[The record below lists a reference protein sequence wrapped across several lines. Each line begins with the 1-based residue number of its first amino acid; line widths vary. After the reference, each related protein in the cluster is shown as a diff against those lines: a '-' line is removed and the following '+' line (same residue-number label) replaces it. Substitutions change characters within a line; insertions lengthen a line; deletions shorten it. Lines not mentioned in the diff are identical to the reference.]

1 MGTLI
6 VHYFFYNKRL
16 THSTNR
22 QVPITKERDSKMI
35 RLLICQEEA
44 YSTVGEREA
53 KRKEVNRCQEGIL
66 FEVKKKCES
75 KKKKKTSG
83 CYTYMQSQNCK
94 NNLGHVTLR
103 QWAACMKRCHL
114 FEPVLFWRVLSF

>member
-1 MGTLI
+1 
-6 VHYFFYNKRL
+6 
-16 THSTNR
+16 
-22 QVPITKERDSKMI
+22 MI

-75 KKKKKTSG
+75 KKKKK
-83 CYTYMQSQNCK
+83 
-94 NNLGHVTLR
+94 
-103 QWAACMKRCHL
+103 
-114 FEPVLFWRVLSF
+114 PVAVILTCRVKIVKII

>member
-53 KRKEVNRCQEGIL
+53 KRKEVNHCQEGIL

-75 KKKKKTSG
+75 KKKKK
-83 CYTYMQSQNCK
+83 
-94 NNLGHVTLR
+94 
-103 QWAACMKRCHL
+103 QWLLYLHAESKL
-114 FEPVLFWRVLSF
+114 